1 MRINFAGSSSGGQT
15 RLHRLKAQL
24 DSIEQW
30 FWTANYVAW
39 EAEAIAEMLQKPFP
53 ASSRFEDGTTVTRP
67 APAGR
72 RDTEA
77 LLRRMEIR
85 RLVEEHDAVP
95 SCRKL
100 QCLFLVAGSKRDM

>member
-53 ASSRFEDGTTVTRP
+53 ASS
-67 APAGR
+67 
-72 RDTEA
+72 
-77 LLRRMEIR
+77 
-85 RLVEEHDAVP
+85 
-95 SCRKL
+95 
-100 QCLFLVAGSKRDM
+100 

>member
-1 MRINFAGSSSGGQT
+1 VNSRFSMDRSSSMPLDCTIRERCMRINFAGSSSGGQT

-53 ASSRFEDGTTVTRP
+53 ASS
-67 APAGR
+67 
-72 RDTEA
+72 
-77 LLRRMEIR
+77 
-85 RLVEEHDAVP
+85 
-95 SCRKL
+95 
-100 QCLFLVAGSKRDM
+100 